1 MLNINLIK
9 LSFSDNDFSLIRDI
23 RKNVFTDELD
33 ISESELFD
41 TSDEFCDHFIMF
53 DGTNVVGS
61 VRFILLEKTI
71 KLERMA
77 ILQEYR
83 MKNYG
88 KNCILQLKEYYHL
101 RGYRKIILDSIYSAR
116 DFYTKCGFLEEG
128 EIFQRVGIDHV
139 RMSLTI

>member
-1 MLNINLIK
+1 
-9 LSFSDNDFSLIRDI
+9 
-23 RKNVFTDELD
+23 
-33 ISESELFD
+33 
-41 TSDEFCDHFIMF
+41 MF

-101 RGYRKIILDSIYSAR
+101 
-116 DFYTKCGFLEEG
+116 
-128 EIFQRVGIDHV
+128 H
-139 RMSLTI
+139 